1 MILNQ
6 SIKTN
11 GVSELESSRYS
22 KNNSQKMLNLSN
34 EEISKTMRPS
44 SGVKVKANDST
55 EIRPRTMTTTSYID
69 KDNKSGPQ
77 PLRTSFFKRLQI
89 PFPAERNEKSI
100 SGIPLIYRIYYIH
113 YKESRILTLNTLH
126 DRYKNFHICYFCR

>member
-1 MILNQ
+1 
-6 SIKTN
+6 
-11 GVSELESSRYS
+11 
-22 KNNSQKMLNLSN
+22 MLNLSN